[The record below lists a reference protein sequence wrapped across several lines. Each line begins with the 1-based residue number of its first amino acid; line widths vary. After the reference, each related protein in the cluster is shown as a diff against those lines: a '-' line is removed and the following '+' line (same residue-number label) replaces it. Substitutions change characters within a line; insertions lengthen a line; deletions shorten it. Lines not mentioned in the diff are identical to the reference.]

1 MQICS
6 TNGANVTVRNPHA
19 GTCSK
24 GWKPGLIQQL
34 THHLQIHLKVSSTF
48 FFSFDRR
55 NRNRA
60 FLPYVF
66 ETTSLRRVP
75 GMKHLDTSGISYS
88 NYHTTRYSVHE
99 YMISGMILHYVLVFH
114 ILPYG
119 KPTHFKWVAHHFAGP
134 RLWRASKQGQRWCER
149 SLNLFW
155 SPPKMTFP

>member
-1 MQICS
+1 MLDQRCQRDCS
-6 TNGANVTVRNPHA
+6 QPPCGDMFKR
-19 GTCSK
+19 
-24 GWKPGLIQQL
+24 
-34 THHLQIHLKVSSTF
+34 LKTRTDSAVDTPFTDSPESVF
-48 FFSFDRR
+48 DILFSFDRC

-119 KPTHFKWVAHHFAGP
+119 KPTHFKWVAHHFARP